1 MHHYIIKRTA
11 YLILTL
17 LIASMFTF
25 VVVNATPGEPAEVLA
40 RHLYIG
46 LEEVAP
52 PELIAEVSDR
62 YDLNR
67 PLLEQYLDWV
77 GGILH
82 GDLGYSILFNKP
94 VDKLLMLYLPPT
106 LLLTTVSMTF
116 AVLAGLFFGIYSALH
131 QNKISDHLIRLAT
144 IFSVSMPGFWVAVM
158 LILVFSIWL
167 GLTPVAGYGGPQFI
181 ILPAVAL
188 GLHTMASI
196 IRIMRTSM
204 LDTME
209 KPFVTF
215 AKAKGLPMRKVLVSH
230 TCKNAL
236 MPVLTV
242 VGMSFGALLAGS
254 VVIETIFSWPGI
266 GAMLMKAISARDLVL
281 IESTIMVIVFMFLIV
296 NFVIDL
302 LYHAIDPRI
311 IYE

>member
-17 LIASMFTF
+17 LIASIFTF

-40 RHLYIG
+40 RHLYLG

-52 PELIAEVSDR
+52 PELIAEVSGR
-62 YDLNR
+62 YNLDR
-67 PLLEQYLDWV
+67 PLLEQYLDWM
-77 GGILH
+77 GGVLH

-116 AVLAGLFFGIYSALH
+116 AVVFGLFFGICSALH
-131 QNKISDHLIRLAT
+131 QNKIPDHLIRIAT
-144 IFSVSMPGFWVAVM
+144 IFFVSMPGFWIAVM
-158 LILVFSIWL
+158 LMLVFSIWL
-167 GLTPVAGYGGPQFI
+167 RLTPVAGYGGPQFI
-181 ILPAVAL
+181 VLPAIAL

-196 IRIMRTSM
+196 ARIMRTSM

-209 KPFVTF
+209 KPFVVF
-215 AKAKGLPMRKVLVSH
+215 AKAKGLPGRQVLLSH
-230 TCKNAL
+230 ACKNAL
-236 MPVLTV
+236 LPVLTV

-254 VVIETIFSWPGI
+254 VVIETIFAWPGI
-266 GAMLMKAISARDLVL
+266 GSLLMKAISARDLVL
-281 IESTIMVIVFMFLIV
+281 IESTIMVIVLLFLLV
-296 NFVIDL
+296 NFAIDL
-302 LYHAIDPRI
+302 LYRALDPRI
-311 IYE
+311 TYE

>member
-1 MHHYIIKRTA
+1 MHHYLIKRTA

-17 LIASMFTF
+17 VIASMFTF

-52 PELIAEVSDR
+52 PELIAEVSER
-62 YDLNR
+62 YDLNK
-67 PLLEQYLDWV
+67 PLLQQYLEWV

-82 GDLGYSILFNKP
+82 GDLGHSILFNKP
-94 VDKLLMLYLPPT
+94 VDRLLMLHLPPT
-106 LLLTTVSMTF
+106 ILLTAVAMSF
-116 AVLAGLFFGIYSALH
+116 ATIAGLVLGIYSALH
-131 QNKISDHLIRLAT
+131 QNKISDHIIRVGT

-167 GLTPVAGYGGPQFI
+167 GLTPVSGYGGPQYI
-181 ILPAVAL
+181 ILPAIAL

-204 LDTME
+204 LETMD

-215 AKAKGLPMRKVLVSH
+215 AKAKGLPMRRVICSH
-230 TCKNAL
+230 ACKNAFL
-236 MPVLTV
+236 PVLTV
-242 VGMSFGALLAGS
+242 IGMSFGALLAGS

-296 NFVIDL
+296 NFVVDL
-302 LYHAIDPRI
+302 LYHIIDPRI
-311 IYE
+311 TYE

>member
-1 MHHYIIKRTA
+1 MHHYLIKRTA

-17 LIASMFTF
+17 VIASMFTF

-52 PELIAEVSDR
+52 PELIAEVSER
-62 YDLNR
+62 YDLNK
-67 PLLEQYLDWV
+67 PLLQQYLEWV

-94 VDKLLMLYLPPT
+94 VDRLLMLHLPPT
-106 LLLTTVSMTF
+106 ILLTAVAMSF
-116 AVLAGLFFGIYSALH
+116 ATIAGLVLGIYSALH
-131 QNKISDHLIRLAT
+131 LNKISDHIIRVGT

-167 GLTPVAGYGGPQFI
+167 GLTPVSGYGGPQYI
-181 ILPAVAL
+181 ILPAIAL

-204 LDTME
+204 LETMD

-215 AKAKGLPMRKVLVSH
+215 AKAKGLPMRRVICSH
-230 TCKNAL
+230 ACKNAFL
-236 MPVLTV
+236 PVLTV
-242 VGMSFGALLAGS
+242 IGMSFGALLAGS

-302 LYHAIDPRI
+302 LYHVIDPRI
-311 IYE
+311 TYE

>member
-1 MHHYIIKRTA
+1 MHHYLIRRTG

-25 VVVNATPGEPAEVLA
+25 VVVNAIPGEPAEVLA

-52 PELIAEVSDR
+52 PELIAEVAER
-62 YDLNR
+62 YDLNK
-67 PLLEQYLDWV
+67 PLLQQYLEWV

-82 GDLGYSILFNKP
+82 GDLGYSILFNKS
-94 VDKLLMLYLPPT
+94 VNTLLALYLPPT
-106 LLLTTVSMTF
+106 LLLTTVAMTF
-116 AVLAGLFFGIYSALH
+116 ATVSGLVLGIYSALH
-131 QNKISDHLIRLAT
+131 QNRISDHLIRIAT

-158 LILVFSIWL
+158 LILIFSLWL
-167 GLTPVAGYGGPQFI
+167 GLTPVAGYGGPEYI
-181 ILPAVAL
+181 ILPALAL

-196 IRIMRTSM
+196 TRIMRTSM
-204 LDTME
+204 LETME

-215 AKAKGLPMRKVLVSH
+215 AKAKGLPMRQVVFSH
-230 TCKNAL
+230 ACKNAFL
-236 MPVLTV
+236 PVLTV
-242 VGMSFGALLAGS
+242 IGMSFGALLAGS
-254 VVIETIFSWPGI
+254 VVIETIFSWPGM

-281 IESTIMVIVFMFLIV
+281 IESTIMVIVLLFLLV

-302 LYHAIDPRI
+302 LYHVIDPRI
-311 IYE
+311 TYE